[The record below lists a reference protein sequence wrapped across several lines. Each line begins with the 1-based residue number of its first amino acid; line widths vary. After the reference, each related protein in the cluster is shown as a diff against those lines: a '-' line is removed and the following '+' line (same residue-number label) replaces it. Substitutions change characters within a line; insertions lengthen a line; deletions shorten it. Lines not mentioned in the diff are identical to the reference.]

1 MPIARLL
8 QDSAFEPA
16 EVEALTEAFERI
28 CRELNFTD
36 KSDPMRDLVA
46 RKVVE
51 FAECGSR
58 DPVLIRAF
66 VLTEVQG
73 INKHIGGAS
82 VQDTQ
87 PPNANAQPE

>member
-16 EVEALTEAFERI
+16 EVEALTEAFERV
-28 CRELNFTD
+28 CRELNLTH
-36 KSDPMRDLVA
+36 KSDPRRDLVA
-46 RKVVE
+46 RKVIE

-73 INKHIGGAS
+73 IYKHIRGAS
-82 VQDTQ
+82 VEDAQ
-87 PPNANAQPE
+87 PPNANAQSK